1 MAELKRQLPSISD
14 DDAVI
19 KAALEEAHIPSLMNC
34 LVHLTGDPEII
45 RGEIRPVLEFFG
57 DAQGGISE
65 AQQAEIK
72 ARAFEILTAYR
83 DGDGK
88 LPPDPSTAQVSE
100 MVNFLIGEEVSE
112 EYGDFLT
119 AELALHGEDAYA
131 QPGFE
136 ALSDDTKAAFKVVI
150 IGAGMS
156 GLLSAVRLQEAGIP
170 FTILEKH
177 SEVGGTWHQNIYPG
191 CRVDSA
197 NHMYS
202 YSFKPRDWPQH
213 YSPQAVLKDYFVE
226 TAKEHN
232 LFPHIRF
239 DTEVTDLIWSDD
251 DGTWTIKANSADGA
265 AETLTANAVI
275 SAVGQLNRPK
285 WPDIPGQERF
295 AGPAFHST
303 YWEYDH
309 DLSGKTVGVV
319 GTGASA
325 FQFVPQ
331 IAQDAKEV
339 HVFQRTAPWMAP
351 VEDYMQDIPE
361 GKHWLLNNVPYY
373 HAWYKFA
380 VFWRGA
386 EGILSAVTRDPAW
399 NGDEQRSIGPEN
411 ETVRELFVENIESI
425 VGHDPDLYEKCI
437 PDYPPGGKRIL
448 FDDGTWLRALTR
460 DNVELFTDPIAEINE
475 TGLATNDGTQHDVD
489 VLVYATGF
497 EASRFL
503 WPMNVVGREG
513 KVLEEHWDGD
523 ARAYLG
529 ITIPHFPNLFCCYGP
544 NTNIVVNGSII
555 FFSECEVRYA
565 LGCMTL
571 LLERG
576 ERGMDCKVDV
586 HDTYN
591 AWVDAGN
598 AEMAWGISHANTW
611 YRNEKGRISQNWPF
625 SLLEFWRQTKA
636 PDAADYTFV

>member
-1 MAELKRQLPSISD
+1 MAEPQQQTPSFTD
-14 DDAVI
+14 DDAII
-19 KAALEEAHIPSLMNC
+19 KAALEEAHIPTLMNC
-34 LVHLTGDPEII
+34 LVHLTGDAQII

-65 AQQAEIK
+65 AQQAGIR

-83 DGDGK
+83 DGDGQ
-88 LPPDPSTAQVSE
+88 LPPDPSSVQVSE
-100 MVNFLIGEEVSE
+100 MVNFLIGQEVSA

-136 ALSDDTKAAFKVVI
+136 TLSDDAKAAFKVVI

-177 SEVGGTWHQNIYPG
+177 ADVGGTWHQNIYPG

-213 YSPQAVLKDYFVE
+213 YSRQAVLKDYFAE
-226 TAKEHN
+226 TADEYN
-232 LFPHIRF
+232 LRPHIRF
-239 DTEVTDLIWSDD
+239 ETEVTDLIWSDD
-251 DGTWTIKANSADGA
+251 EGTWTIKVTSADGA
-265 AETLTANAVI
+265 AQTLTANAVI

-285 WPDIPGQERF
+285 WPDIPGQERY
-295 AGPAFHST
+295 AGPSFHST
-303 YWEYDH
+303 YWEYEH
-309 DLSGKTVGVV
+309 DLKGKTVGVV

-325 FQFVPQ
+325 FQFVPE
-331 IAQDAKEV
+331 IAQEAKEV
-339 HVFQRTAPWMAP
+339 RVFQRTAPWMAP
-351 VEDYMQDIPE
+351 VEDYMQDIPK

-373 HAWYKFA
+373 HAWFKFA
-380 VFWRGA
+380 VFWRNA

-411 ETVRELFVENIESI
+411 EMVRELFLENIRSI
-425 VGHDPDLYEKCI
+425 VGHDPELFKKCI

-448 FDDGTWLRALTR
+448 FDDGTWLRALAR
-460 DNVELFTDPIAEINE
+460 DNVQLFTDPIVEINE
-475 TGLATNDGTQHDVD
+475 TGLATGDGTQHDVD

-503 WPMNVVGREG
+503 WPMNVVGRKG
-513 KVLEEHWDGD
+513 KVLEQHWDGD

-565 LGCMTL
+565 LGCIKL

-576 ERGMDCKVDV
+576 ERGMDCKEDV
-586 HDTYN
+586 HDAYN
-591 AWVDAGN
+591 TWVDAGN

-611 YRNEKGRISQNWPF
+611 YRNEKGRISQNWPY

-636 PDAADYTFV
+636 PDAADYHFV